1 MKNRRKKESFTPT
14 PENSSARICSSSLT
28 ATLEEGPF
36 YDRSREDIKTPAP
49 KSPAGGPDP
58 VARLLRALVRL
69 LRLRRGAAA
78 AEATAPSAGA
88 DKPGRGGGGGGARPP
103 TRPRPRPRHRPRHR
117 PRPRPRPATGGAPQL
132 LAGCLPAFQL
142 PAIRSEEMQMT
153 AGISTERCVLRKRG
167 RLARPRSPEQSS
179 TWGVTPL
186 SGGGRVGD
194 ASWTLWCGDIDR
206 NPGFSSWVVLLYERA
221 RLPRFAP
228 DLACFAWSL
237 HI

>member
-78 AEATAPSAGA
+78 AEATAPSAEQTSRAAAGA
-88 DKPGRGGGGGGARPP
+88 AGGPDPPPGPGPGPATG
-103 TRPRPRPRHRPRHR
+103 
-117 PRPRPRPATGGAPQL
+117 PATGGAPQL

-194 ASWTLWCGDIDR
+194 ASWTLWCGDTDR